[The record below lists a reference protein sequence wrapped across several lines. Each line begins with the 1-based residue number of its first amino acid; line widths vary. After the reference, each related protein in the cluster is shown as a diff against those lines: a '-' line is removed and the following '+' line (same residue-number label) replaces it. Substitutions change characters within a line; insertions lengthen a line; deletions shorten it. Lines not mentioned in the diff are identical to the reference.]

1 MSIGE
6 NIKKRRKYLGKTLEE
21 VADIIGVSRQTMS
34 RYETGVISNIP
45 SDKVEA
51 IARVL
56 ETTPSYLMGW
66 SEQICDEP
74 DSASAEKEKSDPAR
88 TDFCPSAQ
96 DWEQA
101 ISKMS
106 KDELKALMDAAMEK
120 FMDK

>member
-1 MSIGE
+1 MTTGRRMKE
-6 NIKKRRKYLGKTLEE
+6 RRKQLGIPVDEIASALN
-21 VADIIGVSRQTMS
+21 VSIATVY
-34 RYETGVISNIP
+34 RYENGDIE
-45 SDKVEA
+45 KVPGS
-51 IARVL
+51 VL
-56 ETTPSYLMGW
+56 EPLAKVLQTTPAWLMGW

-74 DSASAEKEKSDPAR
+74 DAASAEKEKSDPAR
-88 TDFCPSAQ
+88 SDFCPSAQ

>member
-66 SEQICDEP
+66 SKQQ
-74 DSASAEKEKSDPAR
+74 SASP
-88 TDFCPSAQ
+88 FG
-96 DWEQA
+96 
-101 ISKMS
+101 
-106 KDELKALMDAAMEK
+106 
-120 FMDK
+120 